1 MSAEPEKKV
10 SETEKENTSPNAA
23 ISDAAAI
30 AALREEL
37 KAFKQQFTNN
47 TPLPSGPPPLPLEPP
62 LPPGPPPLPPGPP
75 SLDPPPPPPPLDPPP
90 PPSDPLPPPLPSP
103 HQLSL
108 SLLESNLSNLS
119 NLPPYIINKI
129 KIWQRQQQ
137 RQQWQQ
143 GGQFTRVLPPRWN
156 RRRGGRGG
164 GRGGNK
170 TFHLHF

>member
-1 MSAEPEKKV
+1 M

-62 LPPGPPPLPPGPP
+62 LPPGPP

-90 PPSDPLPPPLPSP
+90 PPLDPLPPPLTSP
-103 HQLSL
+103 HQPSL

-119 NLPPYIINKI
+119 NLPPYIINEI

-137 RQQWQQ
+137 RQQWQL

-156 RRRGGRGG
+156 RRRGSRGG

>member
-1 MSAEPEKKV
+1 MSAEPEKKM

-23 ISDAAAI
+23 ISDAVAI

-37 KAFKQQFTNN
+37 KAFKQQFTN
-47 TPLPSGPPPLPLEPP
+47 TPLPSGPPPLPLEPL
-62 LPPGPPPLPPGPP
+62 LPPGPPPLPPG
-75 SLDPPPPPPPLDPPP
+75 PPPLDPPP

-103 HQLSL
+103 YQPSL

-119 NLPPYIINKI
+119 NLPPYIINEI